1 MVATE
6 TLSNTASTAIWLPPS
21 TDAGS
26 TPARIARSEVDAR
39 AAAHLAAS
47 FQGTRTAGP
56 APSVA
61 ATRAALAAAVDGL
74 AAARGARG
82 LLDAE
87 LTAARG
93 ALATAQAA
101 THRAATRVIAAERLE
116 DLLTAATEGR
126 ANYLESVG
134 ALGWLLREHAIPL
147 NDRRAHQ
154 ILGEANTPPS
164 AWPEAK
170 EAGTAQMEAMRAALM
185 ADPEAII

>member
-1 MVATE
+1 
-6 TLSNTASTAIWLPPS
+6 
-21 TDAGS
+21 
-26 TPARIARSEVDAR
+26 
-39 AAAHLAAS
+39 
-47 FQGTRTAGP
+47 
-56 APSVA
+56 
-61 ATRAALAAAVDGL
+61 
-74 AAARGARG
+74 
-82 LLDAE
+82 
-87 LTAARG
+87 
-93 ALATAQAA
+93 
-101 THRAATRVIAAERLE
+101 VIAAERLE
-116 DLLTAATEGR
+116 GLLTAATEGR